1 MIFHLKAAQN
11 LIAEHYRRD
20 FDMIFHLKLDT
31 AQNLFGL
38 QHERDFHMIFH
49 FKKSQKISCR
59 AQGNFDMNFLFMAP
73 QILISEY
80 YGILTWFSTWRQ
92 LKLCCRALWNR
103 FWQDFPHY
111 GCLKLGCGALWKLI
125 LTWYSTLWWLKTRLQ
140 STLNFPL

>member
-20 FDMIFHLKLDT
+20 FDTIFHLKLDT
-31 AQNLFGL
+31 TQNLFGL

-59 AQGNFDMNFLFMAP
+59 AQGNFDMNILFMVP

-80 YGILTWFSTWRQ
+80 YEILT
-92 LKLCCRALWNR
+92 
-103 FWQDFPHY
+103 
-111 GCLKLGCGALWKLI
+111 
-125 LTWYSTLWWLKTRLQ
+125 
-140 STLNFPL
+140 